1 MCHKTGVNDLS
12 LEIKYSDWLSRSGDK
27 SQDRGHWPFVS
38 HMTQTSS
45 NFVSLSPLG
54 ERMSLHFW
62 FFCWFFFLSHTSLSL
77 MWESGLYIVSSNEQI
92 GQTERVSLYIVDSQ
106 QIADLSKWERVIL
119 HCLFPANRSFL
130 KVREGY
136 FALLIPSKWE
146 FSKEY
151 VQTIKCLLH
160 SSPSQGNWLF
170 QSILNEGVVWCY
182 FFSGSCLS
190 FLEDS

>member
-77 MWESGLYIVSSNEQI
+77 MWESGLYIVSSNERI

-106 QIADLSKWERVIL
+106 QMGVFLRICADHKVSATFLPFLRKLTVPVNFEWGGNL
-119 HCLFPANRSFL
+119 LLFL
-130 KVREGY
+130 
-136 FALLIPSKWE
+136 
-146 FSKEY
+146 
-151 VQTIKCLLH
+151 
-160 SSPSQGNWLF
+160 
-170 QSILNEGVVWCY
+170 
-182 FFSGSCLS
+182 SGSCLS
-190 FLEDS
+190 FLEGSWFFIS